1 MAGETLNSGKTV
13 KNHRNWKITITTWAG
28 WIFVI
33 LGVVAA
39 ILGFLVLRAPTNS
52 SKSPTAP
59 IDLYSLD
66 RLAAYGSY
74 LQGSVA
80 SLFSLG
86 GLLFIYASFLGQQK
100 QIAQQ
105 DQEQEDQKK
114 HFDAQLKL
122 QETELK
128 NQKEQFK
135 AQQDS
140 IKRQNFESSFYQ
152 LLNLYGETVS
162 QVKAIGV
169 KRDFGVSSIGPQP
182 LQGRECFQEFH
193 RRLSA
198 IYKSPYD
205 YSEEVAKEINMLV
218 SEKHNPASQTAALIT
233 SVVAYQ
239 NFYNKGGHQESLGH
253 YFRTLYHVFKFIDD
267 SKAFAEYEDKRR
279 YTSLVRAQ
287 LSAYEL
293 ALLFYNGLAPFPAH
307 EANKFKPLIERYG
320 LLEHLDENL
329 LLDKSHKDFYAPSA
343 YK

>member
-13 KNHRNWKITITTWAG
+13 KNHGNWIITTITVIG
-28 WIFVI
+28 WVFV
-33 LGVVAA
+33 L
-39 ILGFLVLRAPTNS
+39 LGFLSAIPAFAQFRKEGFT
-52 SKSPTAP
+52 
-59 IDLYSLD
+59 LD
-66 RLAAYGSY
+66 KFSAFGSY
-74 LQGSVA
+74 LQGAVA

-105 DQEQEDQKK
+105 DQEQEDQKR

-122 QETELK
+122 QEAELK
-128 NQKEQFK
+128 DQKARFEA
-135 AQQDS
+135 AQDN

-162 QVKAIGV
+162 QVRAIGV
-169 KRDFGVSSIGPQP
+169 KHDFGVSSISPQP

-205 YSEEVAKEINMLV
+205 YPEEVAKEINTLV
-218 SEKHNPASQTAALIT
+218 SEQHNAASQTAALIT

-239 NFYNKGGHQESLGH
+239 NFYNKEGHQEALGH
-253 YFRTLYHVFKFIDD
+253 YFRTLYHVFKFIHD
-267 SKAFAEYEDKRR
+267 SNAFTEYEDKRR

-320 LLEHLDENL
+320 LLEHLDESL
-329 LLDKSHKDFYAPSA
+329 LLDKSHNDFYSPSA